1 MKFMAYEIV
10 VLWLLW
16 LMKLWAHEDYGLWNC
31 GLMKFKACEFV
42 GLWNYGLMKLWDHE
56 IVKTIQKYFRQN
68 LFNEKHCF
76 KICPNLI
83 YFVLKNTSLFFYW
96 YFRLMKFMACEIN
109 GLWIRGLMKLWA
121 YEIVGSWNSKND
133 SKIFHRI
140 YLMKS
145 IVLKY
150 AQI

>member
-1 MKFMAYEIV
+1 
-10 VLWLLW
+10 
-16 LMKLWAHEDYGLWNC
+16 
-31 GLMKFKACEFV
+31 
-42 GLWNYGLMKLWDHE
+42 
-56 IVKTIQKYFRQN
+56 
-68 LFNEKHCF
+68 
-76 KICPNLI
+76 
-83 YFVLKNTSLFFYW
+83 
-96 YFRLMKFMACEIN
+96 
-109 GLWIRGLMKLWA
+109 LWIRGLMKLWA